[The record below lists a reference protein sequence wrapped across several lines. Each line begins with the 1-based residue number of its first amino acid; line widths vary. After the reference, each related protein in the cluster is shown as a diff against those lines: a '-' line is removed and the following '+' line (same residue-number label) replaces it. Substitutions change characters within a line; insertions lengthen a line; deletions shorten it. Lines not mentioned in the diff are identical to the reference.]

1 MSSETSENTIFVQF
15 YFTLMLAMTGRM
27 RFITR
32 AVVAICSCFD
42 LIRHHQHDIATN
54 TEGCVR
60 QPIKGYLFAMRDAI
74 CYCRDHMMNPTWFVL
89 LLEKQKCK
97 SLVKRI
103 FVACRSIRICS
114 LASYFL
120 SFSYSH
126 VFDGFVLLK
135 NLAENVDFLIKR
147 RRGLLLKTE
156 HENFL
161 LIYNSVILQNLIR
174 PVEMAW

>member
-1 MSSETSENTIFVQF
+1 MLTGG
-15 YFTLMLAMTGRM
+15 LAMAGRM

-32 AVVAICSCFD
+32 VVVAICSCFG

-54 TEGCVR
+54 TGACVR
-60 QPIKGYLFAMRDAI
+60 QPIKGYLFPMRDAI
-74 CYCRDHMMNPTWFVL
+74 CYSRDHMMNPTWFVS

-97 SLVKRI
+97 SFVKRI

-114 LASYFL
+114 LASYFQ

-126 VFDGFVLLK
+126 VFDGFVLHT

-147 RRGLLLKTE
+147 WRGLLKTE

-161 LIYNSVILQNLIR
+161 LIYTSVILQNLIR